1 MRSLARSSNPSSF
14 LVSVEIL
21 VVVFVGDSVVV
32 VVVVVPLPKKNA
44 SKVAMTTRRGMR
56 NFILMLL

>member
-1 MRSLARSSNPSSF
+1 
-14 LVSVEIL
+14 LVEVL
-21 VVVFVGDSVVV
+21 VVVVVGDSVVM

-44 SKVAMTTRRGMR
+44 SEVAMTTRRGMR